1 MAQAGSSF
9 EAQNGCRKADS
20 KKSRPPPPEK
30 AVKTVFSVSGDRIQ
44 QDRIRPIPFKGNVF
58 QLSARPFRF
67 PSRPTKTG
75 VFEACPE
82 NLSGESAPHYL
93 VQVLVRELA
102 PMRQKHRTWRLCP
115 VPARD
120 CVGAWKGL
128 EERSEEA
135 NESSVGVRI
144 GNDRRASRGLLRVP
158 DTPPGGLVHGR
169 GRGPAPT
176 PQSGVRRA
184 GRLSVFVCV
193 PQKSAAPW

>member
-1 MAQAGSSF
+1 MLARHSRSAFYRYHRFREGDRPHILAQAGSSF

-30 AVKTVFSVSGDRIQ
+30 AVKTVFSVSGGRIQ
-44 QDRIRPIPFKGNVF
+44 QDRVRPIPFKGNDF

-115 VPARD
+115 VSRKALRGGMEG
-120 CVGAWKGL
+120 VGG
-128 EERSEEA
+128 ERRGGERKLSGCE
-135 NESSVGVRI
+135 
-144 GNDRRASRGLLRVP
+144 DR
-158 DTPPGGLVHGR
+158 
-169 GRGPAPT
+169 
-176 PQSGVRRA
+176 
-184 GRLSVFVCV
+184 
-193 PQKSAAPW
+193 K